1 MVNASLARID
11 GEPEVDLLLA
21 AEEVLVLLLVL
32 VVPELPP
39 ELLEPEVPL
48 VVLLVPLVLLVLP
61 LTEVASPGRLTGATF
76 ARAWKAARV
85 LFGAALMMR

>member
-1 MVNASLARID
+1 
-11 GEPEVDLLLA
+11 
-21 AEEVLVLLLVL
+21 VLLLVL
-32 VVPELPP
+32 VVPEVPP

-48 VVLLVPLVLLVLP
+48 VVLLVPLVLP

-85 LFGAALMMR
+85 LFVAALMMR

>member
-1 MVNASLARID
+1 
-11 GEPEVDLLLA
+11 
-21 AEEVLVLLLVL
+21 VLVLLLVL
-32 VVPELPP
+32 VVPEVPP

-48 VVLLVPLVLLVLP
+48 VVLLVPLVLP

-85 LFGAALMMR
+85 LFVAALMMR

>member
-11 GEPEVDLLLA
+11 VEPEVDLLLA
-21 AEEVLVLLLVL
+21 AEDVLVLLLVL
-32 VVPELPP
+32 VVPEVPP

-48 VVLLVPLVLLVLP
+48 VVLLVPLVLP

-85 LFGAALMMR
+85 LFVAALMMR

>member
-1 MVNASLARID
+1 M
-11 GEPEVDLLLA
+11 
-21 AEEVLVLLLVL
+21 LLLVL
-32 VVPELPP
+32 VVPEVPP

-48 VVLLVPLVLLVLP
+48 VVLLVPLVLP

-85 LFGAALMMR
+85 LFVAALMMR

>member
-1 MVNASLARID
+1 M
-11 GEPEVDLLLA
+11 LLA
-21 AEEVLVLLLVL
+21 AEDVLVLLLVL
-32 VVPELPP
+32 VVPEVPP

-48 VVLLVPLVLLVLP
+48 VVLLVPLVLP

-85 LFGAALMMR
+85 LFVAALMMR

>member
-1 MVNASLARID
+1 
-11 GEPEVDLLLA
+11 LLLA
-21 AEEVLVLLLVL
+21 AEDVLVLLLVL
-32 VVPELPP
+32 VVPEVPP

-48 VVLLVPLVLLVLP
+48 VVLLVPLVLP

-85 LFGAALMMR
+85 LFVAALMMR

>member
-1 MVNASLARID
+1 M
-11 GEPEVDLLLA
+11 
-21 AEEVLVLLLVL
+21 LVLLLVL
-32 VVPELPP
+32 VVPEVPP

-48 VVLLVPLVLLVLP
+48 VVLLVPLVLP

-85 LFGAALMMR
+85 LFVAALMMR